1 MKMNTIANIVNIEYK
16 EKRGSGFIL
25 PTINN
30 DCMFLITAHHVLD
43 YEDVVDDSKLKLK
56 DTEKNEICIEV
67 LEKQIVHGNNDFC
80 VLKLKYKSGYILPI
94 ITSPDYKEKM
104 MLYGFP
110 DELSETISF
119 FHYYHCIAETVNDTD
134 SFCAK
139 IEETLING
147 NISEH
152 DLIEGVSGGPFI
164 NEINEEIYFMG
175 IETETSTTNTSYNL
189 IEGIAGI
196 HIVKFIF
203 DFYYKGMHL
212 DIGEVFRIDQ
222 PSRIKKKHYPTPSN
236 RIINRKVILY
246 EHIQES
252 NYYNYLDEAA
262 DLLSVCIREKYVVL
276 LGDAGTG
283 KTIEL
288 QYLVS
293 EAGDKGYYPLLI
305 SLSDYSDEDIEVL
318 INREYPDNNIP
329 LMLVFDAFDELSEQY
344 RDAFARK
351 INSWVKS
358 RKCDTVVVI
367 SVRDNF
373 YKFSNKEKKGAY
385 FTYKDSTSFKEYGLM
400 PLFDKEIE
408 EFLNRKEIN
417 SIELLPQFKIKG
429 IYDLATNPFYL
440 TLLIDIYNK
449 EGKLPEKSVLWDKI
463 IEYSF
468 DRDDEKFR
476 TPSIS
481 IIDEHESQIR
491 ELLTHFAMAM
501 QLSNNK
507 NKMIKTKYQYF
518 FNEKE
523 RRLLSYSSLITKKN
537 NDEWTFEH
545 NNFREYLSAEFL
557 SNLDIEEVTKILCCD
572 SECTIINALW
582 INVLSFLVTIYP
594 DKDCLMEW
602 LIECSPEIFIKF
614 EDFNIDIEQKNDIFK
629 RIFEYYSN
637 KELHIT
643 HSLNHFKEL
652 VSFAESL
659 NTLEFLIS
667 CLKSDNPIRIVNAV
681 LLIPSFSNLFNKEAE
696 LKNALFNV
704 VKENTSNDYLAG
716 KSVQA
721 IAELGL
727 ESNDITTELFVIRNN
742 NPDLSYFDLSVVKYI
757 VEADLQDEYIELLF
771 QIQENAHHK
780 RNDYI
785 ININIDVIKAVASLK
800 DIDAILTALNYYI
813 EHGIDNYNMKYIE
826 PLFNALEPYISYDSN
841 YFEQIM
847 ELYMEALLRYETLI
861 CKEFKRIIISSKT
874 EIKVAEFFLMNYGA
888 SVRPDVITDFL
899 EEFNDNKSVYD
910 ILMNKYCE
918 SPDKYKCFISYIY
931 SYGDKASE
939 VYKYIM
945 KDLKDIE
952 ELLTPK
958 QKYSQMES
966 IRKNER
972 QEYFNALF
980 DINEFKKLFDELLEL
995 VENKNIKSKDLF
1007 TEFHSHLNY
1016 NSPRYTILYEVIMII
1031 HHICSDEDEIILFW
1045 DYIKEWDTFAIIA
1058 IQRFLVNNKKTVSFS
1073 DDQKKYIREYC
1084 ELLYSKSNFWCDIQ
1098 NKDDG
1103 IHYSGAIYL
1112 FCFFSRYLNI
1122 EYEKDIYKRMTV
1134 FPKHLVDISLSNSAN
1149 KSVISEYITDH
1160 LTEEELKEC
1169 ICDNLER
1176 GILCK
1181 WSLMDHIEYCA
1192 EKGYDFALESAERV
1206 CKDNSYSSYD
1216 KQKALKYIALIKND
1230 QENGYEYLYTNYLD
1244 IDDSQLL
1251 EALIN
1256 LTIQQKSPKL
1266 ILKLEEKNKSC
1277 EDKTLY
1283 LSELIMLQSVYGL
1296 ETYYN
1301 IAKKNNS
1308 LPDMQGDVSPIT
1320 EKIRNIDNIDCIEVL
1335 IKLKDLIYQKG
1346 FVDREAF
1353 GLKNSLYYAFSNI
1366 SRIHPD
1372 EVKEKLNESIEKIT
1386 SSANITFCN
1395 KLILDINNR
1404 LKEQETLWKE
1414 EDIKTLLDNNKRY
1427 K

>member
-25 PTINN
+25 PTINK

-56 DTEKNEICIEV
+56 DTEKSEICIEV

-80 VLKLKYKSGYILPI
+80 VLKLKYTSGYILPI

-119 FHYYHCIAETVNDTD
+119 FHYYHCIAETVNDTT

-175 IETETSTTNTSYNL
+175 IETETSTTHTSYNL
-189 IEGIAGI
+189 IEGISGI

-203 DFYYKGMHL
+203 DFYYKDMCL
-212 DIGEVFRIDQ
+212 EIGEIFKIDQ
-222 PSRIKKKHYPTPSN
+222 PSRIKKKHYPKPSN
-236 RIINRKVILY
+236 RIIDRKVILY

-252 NYYNYLDEAA
+252 NYNNYFDKAA

-288 QYLVS
+288 KYLVS
-293 EAGDKGYYPLLI
+293 EAENKGYYPLLVY
-305 SLSDYSDEDIEVL
+305 LSDYSDEDIEVL
-318 INREYPDNNIP
+318 IKNEYPDTNIP
-329 LMLVFDAFDELSEQY
+329 LMLVFDAFDELSEDL
-344 RDAFARK
+344 RDKFARK
-351 INSWVKS
+351 ISSWVKS
-358 RKCDTVVVI
+358 RKRETVVVI
-367 SVRDNF
+367 SVRDIF
-373 YKFSNKEKKGAY
+373 YKFSNKDKKGAI
-385 FTYKDSTSFKEYGLM
+385 FSQKDNISFKEYGLI
-400 PLFDKEIE
+400 PLLDEEIE
-408 EFLNRKEIN
+408 EFLNSNGIN
-417 SIELLPQFKIKG
+417 TKELLPQIKIKG

-440 TLLIDIYNK
+440 TLIIDFYNK
-449 EGKLPEKSVLWDKI
+449 ERILPDKGTLWEKV
-463 IEYSF
+463 IEFSF
-468 DRDDEKFR
+468 KRDDQKYCN
-476 TPSIS
+476 PSV
-481 IIDEHESQIR
+481 IDEHMPEIK
-491 ELLTHFAMAM
+491 ELLTHFAISM

-507 NKMIKTKYQYF
+507 NKMSKENYHLYF
-518 FNEKE
+518 DKNE
-523 RRLLSYSSLITKKN
+523 RSLLSYSSLITKKN

-545 NNFREYLSAEFL
+545 NNFREYLSAVFL
-557 SNLDIEEVTKILCCD
+557 SNLEFEEVKKIICYD
-572 SECTIINALW
+572 SECTNVNAGW
-582 INVLSFLVTIYP
+582 INIISFLIPIYN
-594 DKDCLMEW
+594 DKKRLIDW
-602 LIECSPEIFIKF
+602 LIEYSPEIFIKF
-614 EDFNIDIEQKNDIFK
+614 EDYNIDIEQKNDIFK
-629 RIFEYYSN
+629 GIFEYYSN

-643 HSLNHFKEL
+643 HSMNYFKEL
-652 VSFAESL
+652 VSFSESL
-659 NTLEFLIS
+659 KTLEFLIS
-667 CLKSDNPIRIVNAV
+667 CLKSDNEIRIINAV
-681 LLIPSFSNLFNKEAE
+681 LLLPSFNSLYDRDEEVKM
-696 LKNALFNV
+696 ALSNV
-704 VKENTSNDYLAG
+704 VRNNTLNDYLVG
-716 KSVQA
+716 KAIQA

-727 ESNDITTELFVIRNN
+727 ESEDITKEIIDIWKNN
-742 NPDLSYFDLSVVKYI
+742 LDLSYYAFSLVKYI
-757 VEADLQDEYIELLF
+757 TVANLQDEHIELLL
-771 QIQENAHHK
+771 QIMENAYNDK
-780 RNDYI
+780 SDYI
-785 ININIDVIKAVASLK
+785 INIKIDVMEAVASLI
-800 DIDAILTALNYYI
+800 DINSILIALNYYI
-813 EHGIDNYNMKYIE
+813 DHGIDSYDMKYIV
-826 PLFNALEPYISYDSN
+826 PLFNAIEPYIAYDSN
-841 YFEQIM
+841 YSEQVIR
-847 ELYMEALLRYETLI
+847 LYMEALLRYETLI

-874 EIKVAEFFLMNYGA
+874 EIKVAEYFLMNYGV
-888 SVRPDVITDFL
+888 SVSLNVITDFL
-899 EEFNDNKSVYD
+899 DEFNDNKSVYD

-918 SPDKYKCFISYIY
+918 SPDKYKCFISYIH
-931 SYGDKASE
+931 SYGDKESE

-1031 HHICSDEDEIILFW
+1031 HHVCSDEDEIVLFW

-1160 LTEEELKEC
+1160 LTKEELKEC
-1169 ICDNLER
+1169 ICDNLKI
-1176 GILCK
+1176 GKLCK
-1181 WSLMDHIEYCA
+1181 WSLIEHIEYCA
-1192 EKGYDFALESAERV
+1192 ENEYDFALESADRV
-1206 CKDNSYSSYD
+1206 CRDYNYSSYD
-1216 KQKALKYIALIKND
+1216 KQKALKYIASIKND
-1230 QENGYEYLYTNYLD
+1230 QEYDYLYSNYLG
-1244 IDDSQLL
+1244 IDDSKLL

-1256 LTIQQKSPKL
+1256 LTIQQKSTKL
-1266 ILKLEEKNKSC
+1266 KLKLEEKNKSC
-1277 EDKTLY
+1277 EDKTTY

-1346 FVDREAF
+1346 FVDREIF
-1353 GLKNSLYYAFSNI
+1353 GLKNSLYYAFGNI
-1366 SRIHPD
+1366 SRIYPN
-1372 EVKEKLNESIEKIT
+1372 EVVEKIKESMQKTVSSDNT
-1386 SSANITFCN
+1386 SFCN
-1395 KLILDINNR
+1395 VLILEINNR
-1404 LKEQETLWKE
+1404 LKDKETFWKE
-1414 EDIKTLLDNNKRY
+1414 KDIKSLLEKNKRY